1 MTKDLTSGKM
11 CIRDSIADVSHYVRP
26 DTALDKEAYERATS
40 IYYADKV
47 IPMPVSYT
55 HLDVYKRQLKRSCC

>member
-1 MTKDLTSGKM
+1 MS
-11 CIRDSIADVSHYVRP
+11 RP

-47 IPMPVSYT
+47 IPMLPT
-55 HLDVYKRQLKRSCC
+55 QLSNGICSLNEGGGAPGVLLPDAAG